1 MKKHF
6 LYLALMAGMTLGFT
20 ACSGDDDNEAK
31 APELPT
37 TKPLALAKQAVELEF
52 TADLTAPFEKIILTE
67 TGKALLSRRELAV
80 TDTRATASD
89 DYFIGTYKVNGNVYT
104 VYDNVGNVY
113 CTLNITPNAA
123 GTATDVTIKIGDEE
137 EVVAKAD
144 AEEKNEESMT
154 NTLCR
159 DWTIVYTDLQYEADF
174 AAVGKIFGL
183 DKDYAPNSLNDVLRY
198 AKTQADIDEELE
210 EGMAITDVIF
220 TRSGSFIL
228 LFENGKCFVGGWQW
242 DQKVGYITYKWENE
256 DMKTIFENEND
267 YGDATAVFSTGT
279 LKKVTYYTLTL
290 KSDNITNKK
299 NGKDEKY
306 KVSIT
311 FFLREK

>member
-1 MKKHF
+1 M
-6 LYLALMAGMTLGFT
+6 
-20 ACSGDDDNEAK
+20 
-31 APELPT
+31 
-37 TKPLALAKQAVELEF
+37 
-52 TADLTAPFEKIILTE
+52 
-67 TGKALLSRRELAV
+67 
-80 TDTRATASD
+80 
-89 DYFIGTYKVNGNVYT
+89 YT

-267 YGDATAVFSTGT
+267 YGDATAVFGTET